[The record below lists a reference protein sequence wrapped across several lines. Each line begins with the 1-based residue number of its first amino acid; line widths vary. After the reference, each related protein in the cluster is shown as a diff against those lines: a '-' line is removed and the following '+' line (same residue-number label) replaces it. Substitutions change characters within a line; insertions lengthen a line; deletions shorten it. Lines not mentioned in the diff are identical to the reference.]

1 MGLKCPFAL
10 TPFIDPGINS
20 SLKSYSLAIYFCGTA
35 STLNTN
41 VPDGFEQS

>member
-1 MGLKCPFAL
+1 MELKCPFAL

-20 SLKSYSLAIYFCGTA
+20 SLKYLGIYFWNTE
-35 STLNTN
+35 STLNNN